1 MSEIIERFVGLRSFF
16 ERDVWIVL
24 WDMADVLLVA
34 VVLYYVL
41 LILKGTR
48 AMQVGIG
55 IGLVF
60 IAYQLSKRLGLVTLY
75 ATLDTFITSLVL
87 IIIVIFQHDIRRA
100 LMRFG
105 RGAFLTTARAALES
119 QLIEEVVRA
128 SMALSKRRIGALI
141 VFERDALLDDFI
153 EQGTVLEAGVSKELI
168 YSVFIPSL
176 ENPLHDGALIIRDG
190 RLWQAGA
197 FLPLARSTRLDPAF
211 GARHRA
217 AIGITEETD
226 AVVVVVSEERG
237 SVGLCFNGNIVPNLD
252 ASSLRKVLI
261 RLSYK
266 RPSRKRTGATPLSSS
281 DSGQRKEPPAS
292 LSDSQ
297 ETLVRNPQEKQEQGE
312 TGDGKQTLVWKP
324 EEKQG
329 QGAAEKS
336 DGRKPEET
344 PPGGGEDARGP
355 K

>member
-1 MSEIIERFVGLRSFF
+1 MSDIIEHFVGLRSFF
-16 ERDVWIVL
+16 ERDIWIVL
-24 WDMADVLLVA
+24 WDMADILLVA
-34 VVLYYVL
+34 VVLYYLL

-105 RGAFLTTARAALES
+105 RGAFLTPARAALES

-141 VFERDALLDDFI
+141 VLEREALLDDFI
-153 EQGTVLEAGVSKELI
+153 EHGIVLDAGVSKELI

-217 AIGITEETD
+217 AMGITEETD

-237 SVGLCFNGNIVPNLD
+237 TVGLCFNGNIVPNLD

-266 RPSRKRTGATPLSSS
+266 RPSKKRPSATAVSSS
-281 DSGQRKEPPAS
+281 DPGRGRESSAS
-292 LSDSQ
+292 VGDSK
-297 ETLVRNPQEKQEQGE
+297 ETLLWKPEEKGEQEEK
-312 TGDGKQTLVWKP
+312 KATLVWKP

-329 QGAAEKS
+329 QDKKDEEQ
-336 DGRKPEET
+336 KPEAK
-344 PPGGGEDARGP
+344 PAGDGDGARGT

>member
-1 MSEIIERFVGLRSFF
+1 MSEIMERFVGLRSFF
-16 ERDVWIVL
+16 ERDVWLIL
-24 WDMADVLLVA
+24 WDTADILLVA

-105 RGAFLTTARAALES
+105 RGAFLTPARAALES
-119 QLIEEVVRA
+119 QLIEEVIRA
-128 SMALSKRRIGALI
+128 AIALSKRRVGALI
-141 VFERDALLDDFI
+141 VLERDALLDDFI
-153 EQGTVLEAGVSKELI
+153 EQGTILDAGVTKELV
-168 YSVFIPSL
+168 YSLFIPSL

-226 AVVVVVSEERG
+226 AVVLVVSEERG
-237 SVGLCFNGNIVPNLD
+237 TVGLCFNGNIVPGLD
-252 ASSLRKVLI
+252 ASSLHKVLV

-266 RPSRKRTGATPLSSS
+266 RPSKKRSGSASVSSFDLAEARESSASIS
-281 DSGQRKEPPAS
+281 DSEKTKVLAPERKEQEGDDAETLTWKPQERR
-292 LSDSQ
+292 SQ
-297 ETLVRNPQEKQEQGE
+297 EGE
-312 TGDGKQTLVWKP
+312 GDDDQKP
-324 EEKQG
+324 ETAPG
-329 QGAAEKS
+329 SGAES
-336 DGRKPEET
+336 
-344 PPGGGEDARGP
+344 ARGT

>member
-1 MSEIIERFVGLRSFF
+1 MSEIMERFVGLRSFF
-16 ERDVWIVL
+16 ERDVWLIL
-24 WDMADVLLVA
+24 WDTADILLVA
-34 VVLYYVL
+34 VVLYYLL

-60 IAYQLSKRLGLVTLY
+60 LAYQLSRRLGLVTLY
-75 ATLDTFITSLVL
+75 AMLDTFITSLVL

-105 RGAFLTTARAALES
+105 RGAFFTPARAALES
-119 QLIEEVVRA
+119 QLIEEVIRA
-128 SMALSKRRIGALI
+128 AMALSKRRIGALI
-141 VFERDALLDDFI
+141 VLEREALLDDFI
-153 EQGTVLEAGVSKELI
+153 EQGTVLDAGVSKELI

-226 AVVVVVSEERG
+226 AVVLVVSEERG
-237 SVGLCFNGNIVPNLD
+237 TVGLCFNGNIVPSLD

-266 RPSRKRTGATPLSSS
+266 RPSKKRPGSASASVSSA
-281 DSGQRKEPPAS
+281 DSGESQQSSASVGDSKETTAS
-292 LSDSQ
+292 APEGKAEQGDAA
-297 ETLVRNPQEKQEQGE
+297 ETLI
-312 TGDGKQTLVWKP
+312 WKP
-324 EEKQG
+324 EERRSQDGTGDG
-329 QGAAEKS
+329 Q
-336 DGRKPEET
+336 KPETAPATGAES
-344 PPGGGEDARGP
+344 ARGT